1 MIGKQDI
8 LDRATEWQLRPEVV
22 EKDYIPASIE
32 ADDLHEYFTWWDNV
46 TSAQVKE
53 YLECLDKATSERE
66 LQAFF
71 ESHPNLLIQ
80 DLEGGQG
87 RWVVPQKRLGSEFV
101 TDFVIGERHSF
112 GFQWQAVEIENPLAP
127 LFTMKGNPSAELT
140 HAIRQITDWRA
151 WIKRNQNYTSRCREA
166 QGLELIDIDS
176 SVRGL
181 ILIGRERNL
190 DPTTNDRRRQLVQD
204 LQIDI
209 HTYDWV
215 ARGSI
220 GRIEALERSRIE
232 YQDG

>member
-1 MIGKQDI
+1 VNASK
-8 LDRATEWQLRPEVV
+8 L
-22 EKDYIPASIE
+22 KKFFKPAMFE

-46 TSAQVKE
+46 TSAQVKV

-71 ESHPNLLIQ
+71 EGHPNLLIQ
-80 DLEGGQG
+80 HIGGGHG

-112 GFQWQAVEIENPLAP
+112 GFQGQAVEIESPLVP
-127 LFTMKGNPSAELT
+127 LFTKKGDPSAKLT

-151 WIKRNQNYTSRCREA
+151 WIKRNQDYASRHREA
-166 QGLELIDIDS
+166 QGLGLIDIDS

-181 ILIGRERNL
+181 ILLGRERNI

-215 ARGSI
+215 VRGSI
-220 GRIEALERSRIE
+220 DRIEALERSRIE
-232 YQDG
+232 YQGG